1 MEGSYLRRDM
11 GLITIYEKQE
21 KQFNS
26 LGLGVLSPVKC
37 TITEEINGMYELELI
52 HPFDINKYYERIQ
65 NERIILADTPTGK
78 QPFRIYRIVPTLT
91 EIKVNAK
98 HIFYDLLDNFI
109 ESTTLSGK
117 AGDVLHSLVNSFNV
131 PTPFTFDTDLQTIS
145 SITINNENPVS
156 ALLNADE
163 ENPKFIQAF
172 GGELMRDK
180 FRVSILSEM
189 GVNRNAF
196 IRYGKNLIGVE
207 VTEDYSD
214 IVTKLY
220 PIGKDG
226 LTLPNKYVLSPN
238 INAYNGPKIKAVEF
252 NDAENI
258 QQLQSLAEEYLN
270 DNDKPKIS
278 IDIQFIDL
286 RQTVEYAQFQFLEEV
301 FLGDTVT
308 ILIKKL
314 NLKKQAKVIK
324 YVYNSLANSYDS
336 ITIGEFVPILTN
348 LITKTSTQ
356 ASNISNVTSAV
367 DKIENQ
373 LNNKVKII
381 NGELIVLDNTNIS
394 SAKVVYKF
402 NDKGISKS
410 TTGINGTFKNILN

>member
-1 MEGSYLRRDM
+1 MSI
-11 GLITIYEKQE
+11 ITIYEKQE

-91 EIKVNAK
+91 EIKINAK

-117 AGDVLHSLVNSFNV
+117 AGDVLNSLVNSFNV

-156 ALLNADE
+156 ALLNTDE

-238 INAYNGPKIKAVEF
+238 INAYNGPKIKAVDF
-252 NDAENI
+252 NDAETTE
-258 QQLQSLAEEYLN
+258 QLQSLADEYLS
-270 DNDKPKIS
+270 DKDKPKIS
-278 IDIQFIDL
+278 IDIKFIDL
-286 RQTVEYAQFQFLEEV
+286 RQTVEYSQFQFLEEV

-356 ASNISNVTSAV
+356 ASSISSVTSAV

-410 TTGINGTFKNILN
+410 TTGINGTFTNILN

>member
-1 MEGSYLRRDM
+1 M

-26 LGLGVLSPVKC
+26 LGLGVLSPIKC

-117 AGDVLHSLVNSFNV
+117 AGDVLNSLVNSFNV

-156 ALLNADE
+156 ALLNTDE
-163 ENPKFIQAF
+163 ESPKFIQAF

-226 LTLPNKYVLSPN
+226 LTLPNKFVISQN

-356 ASNISNVTSAV
+356 ASSISSVTSAV

-410 TTGINGTFKNILN
+410 TTGINGPFTNILN

>member
-109 ESTTLSGK
+109 ESATLSGK

-156 ALLNADE
+156 ALLNTDE

-238 INAYNGPKIKAVEF
+238 INAYNGPKIKAVDF
-252 NDAENI
+252 NDAETTE
-258 QQLQSLAEEYLN
+258 QLQSLADEYLS
-270 DNDKPKIS
+270 DKDKPKIS
-278 IDIQFIDL
+278 IDIKFIDL
-286 RQTVEYAQFQFLEEV
+286 RQTVEYSQFQFLEEV

-356 ASNISNVTSAV
+356 ASSISSVTSAV

-410 TTGINGTFKNILN
+410 TTGINGTFTNILN

>member
-1 MEGSYLRRDM
+1 MSI
-11 GLITIYEKQE
+11 ITIYEKQE

-26 LGLGVLSPVKC
+26 LGLGVLSPIKC

-117 AGDVLHSLVNSFNV
+117 AGDVLNSLVNSFNV

-156 ALLNADE
+156 ALLNTDE
-163 ENPKFIQAF
+163 ESPKFIQAF

-238 INAYNGPKIKAVEF
+238 INAYNSPKIKAVEF

-286 RQTVEYAQFQFLEEV
+286 RQTVEYSQFQFLEEV

-324 YVYNSLANSYDS
+324 YVYNSLSNSYDS

-410 TTGINGTFKNILN
+410 TTGINGTFTNILN

>member
-1 MEGSYLRRDM
+1 M

-26 LGLGVLSPVKC
+26 LGLGVLSPIKC

-52 HPFDINKYYERIQ
+52 HSFDINKYYERIQ

-156 ALLNADE
+156 ALLNTDE

-238 INAYNGPKIKAVEF
+238 INAYNGPKIKAVDF
-252 NDAENI
+252 NDAETTE
-258 QQLQSLAEEYLN
+258 QLQSLADEYLS

-278 IDIQFIDL
+278 IDIKFIDL
-286 RQTVEYAQFQFLEEV
+286 RQTVEYSQFQFLEEV

-356 ASNISNVTSAV
+356 ASSISSVTSAV

-410 TTGINGTFKNILN
+410 TTGINGTFTNILN

>member
-1 MEGSYLRRDM
+1 MSI
-11 GLITIYEKQE
+11 ITIYEKQE

-91 EIKVNAK
+91 EIKINAK

-156 ALLNADE
+156 ALLNTDE

-238 INAYNGPKIKAVEF
+238 INAYNGPKIKAVDF
-252 NDAENI
+252 NDAETTE
-258 QQLQSLAEEYLN
+258 QLQSLADEYLS
-270 DNDKPKIS
+270 DKDKPKIS
-278 IDIQFIDL
+278 IDIKFIDL
-286 RQTVEYAQFQFLEEV
+286 RQTVEYSQFQFLEEV

-356 ASNISNVTSAV
+356 ASSISSVTSAV

-410 TTGINGTFKNILN
+410 TTGINGTFTNILN